1 MAFSSSPRLEPRG
14 LGEAS
19 APHTS
24 SPGLSLGLNLWPAR
38 AGGRGQEL
46 GGQRN
51 LRRVGAGFASPQP
64 PRVPCLATPL
74 YPCALSTAPSGRL
87 RMNRYFI

>member
-1 MAFSSSPRLEPRG
+1 MAFSSSPRLAPWG

-24 SPGLSLGLNLWPAR
+24 SPGLSPGLNLGPAR
-38 AGGRGQEL
+38 VGCGQEL

-51 LRRVGAGFASPQP
+51 LGRVGAGSASPQL
-64 PRVPCLATPL
+64 PRVPAWLPH
-74 YPCALSTAPSGRL
+74 STRVH
-87 RMNRYFI
+87 